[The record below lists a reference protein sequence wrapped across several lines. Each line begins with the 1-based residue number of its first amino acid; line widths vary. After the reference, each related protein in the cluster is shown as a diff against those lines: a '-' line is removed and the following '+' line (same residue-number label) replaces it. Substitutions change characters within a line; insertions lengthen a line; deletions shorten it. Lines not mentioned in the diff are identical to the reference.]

1 MSKAAANA
9 PAGDTALGSCNA
21 SKGAQGTLVTQV
33 PVGTDYQEL
42 IIDYPEGRFLCMM
55 RNNGQVQS
63 LTPIR
68 HR

>member
-1 MSKAAANA
+1 M
-9 PAGDTALGSCNA
+9 
-21 SKGAQGTLVTQV
+21 TQV